1 MTDYQPEAYWS
12 RVAEEIKKRGPD
24 SYVAGDDEPFYRY
37 KRQKFLTRFL
47 DQIDVESKTV
57 LELGCGPGGNLIELL
72 KKRPAKLIGAD
83 VSTAMLALSSHAL
96 RGRSTTVELHK
107 INGTTLP
114 FPDRSI
120 DIALTVTVLQHN
132 TDPLMFAGVFKE
144 LCRVTKW
151 MLVLH
156 EDTAPR
162 GVTSEDGSFVAR
174 PADAYE
180 AECRRHGFDL
190 SRRQYLN
197 TRCSYFWY
205 RATRRFARKDHREG
219 EPVPRLFR
227 MATGPLIWGASL
239 FDDLFPDRAGL
250 TKMVFLRREAPSS
263 EPAIVQRP

>member
-1 MTDYQPEAYWS
+1 MSDYQPETYWS
-12 RVAEEIKKRGPD
+12 RVAEEIKRRGPEN
-24 SYVAGDDEPFYRY
+24 YVAGDDEPFYRY

-47 DQIDVESKTV
+47 DKIDVESKTV
-57 LELGCGPGGNLIELL
+57 LEVGCGPGGNLIELL

-83 VSTAMLALSSHAL
+83 VSKVMLELSSRAL
-96 RGRSTTVELHK
+96 NGRSAAVELYK
-107 INGTTLP
+107 IDGMTLP

-132 TDPLMFAGVFKE
+132 TDPAMFSGVVKE
-144 LCRVTKW
+144 LCRVTKR

-162 GVTSEDGSFVAR
+162 IVMSQDRSFVAR
-174 PADAYE
+174 PVDAYQ

-227 MATGPLIWGASL
+227 MATAPLIWGASL
-239 FDDLFPDRAGL
+239 FDDLVPDRAGL
-250 TKMVFLRREAPSS
+250 TKMVFLRREISTPD
-263 EPAIVQRP
+263 PAAVQSP